1 MPEKPPA
8 FVVNDRRKFTADG
21 EIREGYVAPPPAPA
35 VVEESAR
42 LVPPS
47 EPSGKEPASKV
58 VTMAPS
64 AKAVPNLTSPNRST
78 VEADDLERAGAP
90 DEEVVEL
97 CADELAGD
105 DFDDESM
112 DSSSDFASEAGA
124 LGPAPTAAETAAQST
139 AYDKST
145 RELDTLLQQANPGM
159 PAQGAVTFEHVIQSF
174 YLSAIMA
181 MGAGTEPGQKP
192 RIDIVG
198 ARQAIDMLAVLADKT
213 RGNLSAKEEKLLQ
226 TVTFEMRMM
235 FLELTNAIAK
245 QAMQPP
251 PGTPGSRQP
260 GAPGT
265 RK

>member
-8 FVVNDRRKFTADG
+8 FVVHDRRKFTAEG
-21 EIREGYVAPPPAPA
+21 EIREDYVAPPPAPA
-35 VVEESAR
+35 APLLEDSAR
-42 LVPPS
+42 LVPTPEPPAPS
-47 EPSGKEPASKV
+47 AKV
-58 VTMAPS
+58 VTMA
-64 AKAVPNLTSPNRST
+64 SPYRST

-97 CADELAGD
+97 GADELAGD
-105 DFDDESM
+105 DFDDEAL
-112 DSSSDFASEAGA
+112 DSSSDFAAEAEA
-124 LGPAPTAAETAAQST
+124 LGPAPTAAESAAQNT
-139 AYDKST
+139 AYQKST
-145 RELDTLLQQANPGM
+145 RQLDTLLQQANPGM

-198 ARQAIDMLAVLADKT
+198 ARQAIDMLAVLGEKT
-213 RGNLSAKEEKLLQ
+213 KGNLSAKEEKLLQ

-245 QAMQPP
+245 QATQPP
-251 PGTPGSRQP
+251 PGTPGTGQP
-260 GAPGT
+260 GTPRI

>member
-8 FVVNDRRKFTADG
+8 FVVNDRRKFTAEGD
-21 EIREGYVAPPPAPA
+21 IRESYVAPAPPPPVPPAI
-35 VVEESAR
+35 EESAR
-42 LVPPS
+42 LVPTPD
-47 EPSGKEPASKV
+47 PPAKV
-58 VTMAPS
+58 VTMA
-64 AKAVPNLTSPNRST
+64 SPNRST
-78 VEADDLERAGAP
+78 VEADDLERPGAAP
-90 DEEVVEL
+90 DPLEELEEREEL
-97 CADELAGD
+97 EPGSDELAGD
-105 DFDDESM
+105 NFNDESA
-112 DSSSDFASEAGA
+112 DSDFAAEAA
-124 LGPAPTAAETAAQST
+124 QLGPAPTAAETAAQHT
-139 AYDKST
+139 AYQKST
-145 RELDTLLQQANPGM
+145 RELDTLLEQANPGM

-181 MGAGTEPGQKP
+181 MGAGTEPGKKP

-213 RGNLSAKEEKLLQ
+213 KGNLSAKEEKLLQ

-251 PGTPGSRQP
+251 PAPGSLAGRQP
-260 GAPGT
+260 G